1 MLYSVCQR
9 KCSDYLLQRATT
21 LSKFRHEFVTVD
33 QESAYH
39 FFDMACFV
47 HEAFFRR
54 ELENLLDS
62 NTYEANKNERLEIG
76 IEVTR
81 ARPLLKES

>member
-1 MLYSVCQR
+1 
-9 KCSDYLLQRATT
+9 
-21 LSKFRHEFVTVD
+21 
-33 QESAYH
+33 
-39 FFDMACFV
+39 MACFV
-47 HEAFFRR
+47 HEAFLRR

-62 NTYEANKNERLEIG
+62 GTYEANKNERLEIG

>member
-1 MLYSVCQR
+1 M
-9 KCSDYLLQRATT
+9 
-21 LSKFRHEFVTVD
+21 VD

-47 HEAFFRR
+47 HEAFFKR
-54 ELENLLDS
+54 ELENLLNS
-62 NTYEANKNERLEIG
+62 GSYEANKNEPLEIG

-81 ARPLLKES
+81 ARALPEES